1 MASLN
6 KVMLIGN
13 LGDDPEVRATPGGQ
27 SVATLRMATNEK
39 WTDKGGQ
46 QQERTE
52 WHRVVV
58 WGKQAEQCKEYLHK
72 GSSVYVE
79 GRIQTREW
87 QDKEGHRRFTTEV
100 IAQRVQ
106 FLGGRGG
113 GAGAAGEGGSRGS
126 RAGSSGG
133 GGSGWDESAPTETGG
148 PASSGGGGGG
158 GDDDVPF

>member
-6 KVMLIGN
+6 KAMLIGN
-13 LGDDPEVRATPGGQ
+13 LGADPEVRATPGGQ
-27 SVATLRMATNEK
+27 TVATLRMATNER
-39 WTDKGGQ
+39 WADKNGQ

-72 GSSVYVE
+72 GSQVFIE

-87 QDKEGHRRFTTEV
+87 QDKEGQRRFTTEV
-100 IAQRVQ
+100 VAQRVQ

-113 GAGAAGEGGSRGS
+113 EGGARGGGAG
-126 RAGSSGG
+126 
-133 GGSGWDESAPTETGG
+133 GWEDSAPTPAET
-148 PASSGGGGGG
+148 G

>member
-13 LGDDPEVRATPGGQ
+13 LGADPEVRATPGGQ
-27 SVATLRMATNEK
+27 TVATLRLATNEK

-72 GSSVYVE
+72 GSSVYIE

-87 QDKEGHRRFTTEV
+87 QDKENQRRFTTEV
-100 IAQRVQ
+100 VALRVQ

-113 GAGAAGEGGSRGS
+113 EGGSRG
-126 RAGSSGG
+126 GSGG
-133 GGSGWDESAPTETGG
+133 GWDESTPSPADTGG
-148 PASSGGGGGG
+148 HTSGSGSSGG

>member
-46 QQERTE
+46 PQERTE

-58 WGKQAEQCKEYLHK
+58 WGKQADQCKEYLHK

-113 GAGAAGEGGSRGS
+113 GAGAAGEGSPRGSRG
-126 RAGSSGG
+126 GSSSGS
-133 GGSGWDESAPTETGG
+133 GSGWDESAPTEAGG
-148 PASSGGGGGG
+148 PASSSGG

>member
-27 SVATLRMATNEK
+27 NVATLRMATNER

-72 GSSVYVE
+72 GSPIFVE

-100 IAQRVQ
+100 VAQRVQ

-113 GAGAAGEGGSRGS
+113 GAAGGAGGGRGQT
-126 RAGSSGG
+126 SGG
-133 GGSGWDESAPTETGG
+133 GSGGWDESAMPAADTGG
-148 PASSGGGGGG
+148 
-158 GDDDVPF
+158 DEDVPF